1 MSSVG
6 VSVLR
11 IIAPDDRLLLD
22 VQREAEEHGLILVT
36 DGHELKYT
44 LPHHIPPGHTR
55 FALVDK
61 NAGRLDPKEPKA

>member
-1 MSSVG
+1 MSSVANC
-6 VSVLR
+6 VVR
-11 IIAPDDRLLLD
+11 VVKPDERLLID

>member
-1 MSSVG
+1 MTPSAI
-6 VSVLR
+6 R
-11 IIAPDDRLLLD
+11 IVMPDETTLLEIQEL
-22 VQREAEEHGLILVT
+22 AERHGLILVT

-61 NAGRLDPKEPKA
+61 NATRVDPKAPKA